1 MGLIRLSQYKPIEA
15 IVIISFLLLVLFSLC
30 AHAEGQDIWHV
41 RDVTLTN
48 GLRVLLLEDHRT
60 PTVTLQVWYRVGSRN
75 EHLGT
80 TGISHMLEHMMFR
93 GAKKYGPGSF
103 SEMVEKNGGNDNAFT
118 TEDYTVYFEN
128 IASQKVDILLDLESD
143 RMADI
148 LLDPKLFLLEKNVVI
163 EERRL
168 RTEDNPVSDLLEQV
182 DAAAFK
188 AHPYHSP
195 VIGWM
200 SDIEQLTR
208 DDVYNYYKTYYAPNN
223 AVLVVVG
230 DFKSE
235 ELIAKIEK
243 GFGPIKSN
251 APPPKV
257 RSIEPPQRG
266 ERHVTLR
273 RNAEL
278 PFVAV
283 AYHTP
288 NFTSHDSFALEV
300 LSTILAK
307 GDSSSLYKS
316 LVYDKQI
323 ALSVGGDYSR
333 LNIDPSLI
341 YFYAQVLPGRNPADV
356 ENAIY
361 GEIEKIKREPI
372 SQYELDKAKNQLES
386 SFVFSQDSLF
396 GMGFILG
403 QYEILGNWKRVKDYI
418 PGIRA
423 VTAADVINV
432 AKKYLTQDN
441 RTVGVL
447 IPEKPQ
453 S

>member
-1 MGLIRLSQYKPIEA
+1 MGLIRLSQYKPREA
-15 IVIISFLLLVLFSLC
+15 IIIISFLLLVLFSLC
-30 AHAEGQDIWHV
+30 AHAEGQDIWQV

-48 GLRVLLLEDHRT
+48 GLRVLLLEDHRN

-93 GAKKYGPGSF
+93 GARKYGPGAF

-148 LLDPKLFLLEKNVVI
+148 LLDTKLFLLEKNVVI

-168 RTEDNPVSDLLEQV
+168 RTEDNPVPDLLEQV

-235 ELIAKIEK
+235 ELIAKIERS
-243 GFGPIKSN
+243 FGPIKSN
-251 APPPKV
+251 APPTKV

-266 ERHVTLR
+266 ERRVTLR

-307 GDSSSLYKS
+307 GDSSRLYKS

-323 ALSVGGDYSR
+323 ALSIGGDYSR

-341 YFYAQVLPGRNPADV
+341 YFYAQVLPGRSPADV

-396 GMGFILG
+396 GRGFILG
-403 QYEILGNWKRVKDYI
+403 QYEILGNWKRIKDYI

-423 VTAADVINV
+423 VTAEDVMNI

-447 IPEKPQ
+447 ILEKPQ

>member
-1 MGLIRLSQYKPIEA
+1 MILIKLRRYKSRE
-15 IVIISFLLLVLFSLC
+15 IVTSILFFLLTLSSLYV
-30 AHAEGQDIWHV
+30 HAEGQDVWKV
-41 RDVTLTN
+41 RDATLAN

-60 PTVTLQVWYRVGSRN
+60 PTVTLQVWYTVGSRN
-75 EHLGT
+75 ECLGM

-93 GAKKYGPGSF
+93 GAKKYGPGAF
-103 SEMVEKNGGNDNAFT
+103 SEAVEKNGGTDNAFT
-118 TEDYTVYFEN
+118 TEDYTMYFEN
-128 IASQKVDILLDLESD
+128 IASQKGDILLDLESD
-143 RMADI
+143 RMADM
-148 LLDPKLFLLEKNVVI
+148 LLDPKLFILEKNVVI

-168 RTEDNPVSDLLEQV
+168 RTEDNPVSDLLEQI

-188 AHPYHSP
+188 VHPYHSP

-208 DDVYNYYKTYYAPNN
+208 DDLYNYYKTYYAPND
-223 AVLVVVG
+223 AVLVVAG

-235 ELIAKIEK
+235 ELFARIEK
-243 GFGPIKSN
+243 SFGQIKSN
-251 APPPKV
+251 VSPPKV
-257 RSIEPPQRG
+257 RSIEPPQSG
-266 ERHVTLR
+266 ERRVMPR
-273 RNAEL
+273 RTAEL

-288 NFTSHDSFALEV
+288 NLTSYDSFALEV
-300 LSTILAK
+300 LSTVLGK
-307 GDSSSLYKS
+307 GDSSRLYKS

-323 ALSVGGDYSR
+323 ALSIGGDYSR
-333 LNIDPSLI
+333 LNIDPSLT
-341 YFYAQVLPGRNPADV
+341 YYYAQVPPGANPVDV

-361 GEIEKIKREPI
+361 DEIEKIKKEQI
-372 SQYELDKAKNQLES
+372 SQYELEKAKNQLES

-396 GMGFILG
+396 GRAFVLG
-403 QYEILGNWKRVKDYI
+403 QYEILGNWKKVRDYI

-423 VTAADVINV
+423 VTAEDVMNV

-441 RTVGVL
+441 RTVGIL
-447 IPEKPQ
+447 IPEKPR